1 MTPSPFWSSA
11 IWLFVAAT
19 ALHNLEE
26 AIWLPSWRGFRRL
39 AWGGAHVDS
48 FVFGFAAACLTALFF
63 LFGALAVS
71 AGPDSLW
78 AYIIY
83 GCALGMALNAF
94 APHLAVSIWTRSYAP
109 GTGTAILLV
118 LPASAFL
125 LTSSIRENYVDLSLF
140 ALTGP
145 LTVLGLLISVPLLF
159 LLGRALRKG
168 RI

>member
-1 MTPSPFWSSA
+1 MTSSVWPSA
-11 IWLFVAAT
+11 VWLFVAAT

-39 AWGGAHVDS
+39 AWGVARVDS
-48 FVFGFAAACLTALFF
+48 FVFGFAAGCLTILFV
-63 LFGALAVS
+63 LFGALAIS
-71 AGPDSLW
+71 AGPDSFW
-78 AYIIY
+78 AYMIC

-94 APHLAVSIWTRSYAP
+94 APHLAVSAWTRSYAP

-125 LTSSIRENYVDLSLF
+125 LTVSIRENYVDLSLL

-145 LTVLGLLISVPLLF
+145 STVLGLLVSVLLLF
-159 LLGRALRKG
+159 HLGRALWKG
-168 RI
+168 RS